1 MTPPPIK
8 KVKVKPRGARPAT
21 QKGLKTLEDLL
32 GDAPPAPPQKK
43 KERSF
48 IGKCIGIIRQDIKAR
63 FNGAKALAKDTPDEW
78 EEYKRFLELARGK
91 GKV

>member
-8 KVKVKPRGARPAT
+8 KVKVKPRGARPAA
-21 QKGLKTLEDLL
+21 QKGPKSLADLL
-32 GDAPPAPPQKK
+32 GDVPPALPQKK

-48 IGKCIGIIRQDIKAR
+48 IGKCIGIIHQDVKAR
-63 FNGAKALAKDTPDEW
+63 FNGAKALAKDTPDGW
-78 EEYKRFLELARGK
+78 EDYKRFLELARGK